1 MDVVMRFALS
11 CLVLLAAAAPVA
23 AQSTPP
29 APPAPAPAQ
38 TGYGSWF
45 GSIPDTDQDGQGI
58 VLTGVSSGSPAEKA
72 GLKANDIIVMMAG
85 KETPGLAEMVAVLR
99 AHKPGETIDVVF
111 WRGEEKKTIKVTLA
125 LRPGA

>member
-1 MDVVMRFALS
+1 MRSALS
-11 CLVLLAAAAPVA
+11 FLALLVAAAPLA
-23 AQSTPP
+23 AQSTPAP
-29 APPAPAPAQ
+29 APAPAPAQ

-45 GSIPDTDQDGQGI
+45 GSIPDVDQDGQGI

-99 AHKPGETIDVVF
+99 AHKPGETIEVVF
-111 WRGEEKKTIKVTLA
+111 WRGEEKKTVKVTLG

>member
-1 MDVVMRFALS
+1 MRSALS
-11 CLVLLAAAAPVA
+11 FLVFLAAAAPLA
-23 AQSTPP
+23 AQSTP
-29 APPAPAPAQ
+29 APAPAPAPTQ

-99 AHKPGETIDVVF
+99 AHKPGETIEVVS
-111 WRGEEKKTIKVTLA
+111 WRGEEKKTVKVTLG

>member
-1 MDVVMRFALS
+1 MRTALS
-11 CLVLLAAAAPVA
+11 LLLLIAATAPVA
-23 AQSTPP
+23 AQSTPA

-72 GLKANDIIVMMAG
+72 GLKAHDVIVMMAG
-85 KETPGLAEMVAVLR
+85 KDTPGLAEMVTVLR
-99 AHKPGETIDVVF
+99 THKPGDTIEVVY
-111 WRGEEKKTIKVTLA
+111 WRGEEKKTVKVTLA